1 MAGRATTAALR
12 SRSVDGAVELGGTDP
27 QAKLAERPDVVVC
40 ASGNL
45 ANVYFTVLQERMT
58 ATQVEA
64 GYPGLLAGLIGHP
77 GIGFIMVRA
86 DEGTLVIGA
95 RGVHHLDDDR
105 IEGED
110 PLALFG
116 ERAADHMRR
125 LDAFSNVGDLLINS
139 TFDPELEEV
148 AAFEELVGSHGGMGG
163 PQTRPFLLHPA
174 DLVLDDDPLVGA
186 PAVHQQLQR
195 WARQLDVNAP
205 IAYAEPRAALGEPTG
220 LRWAAGWMAFM
231 GSLELALAAL
241 VAVAMIAGEREAV
254 DLALGVAPVLVALVV
269 TVIGLASLAAGY
281 GIWRRRRWAWMV
293 ALALS
298 TLNVLQV
305 LLGMARE
312 GLSGIVSYGALSA
325 IVSLVLFW
333 YLTRPHVTAAFGRAR
348 VTRKRS
354 A

>member
-1 MAGRATTAALR
+1 
-12 SRSVDGAVELGGTDP
+12 
-27 QAKLAERPDVVVC
+27 
-40 ASGNL
+40 
-45 ANVYFTVLQERMT
+45 MT

-64 GYPGLLAGLIGHP
+64 GYPGLLAALVGHP

-86 DEGTLVIGA
+86 DEGALVIGA

-139 TFDPELEEV
+139 TYDPELEEV

-174 DLVLDDDPLVGA
+174 DLVVDDALLVGA

-195 WARQLDVNAP
+195 WARQLDVSAP
-205 IAYAEPRAALGEPTG
+205 VSLAEPRAPLGEPRG
-220 LRWAAGWMAFM
+220 LNWVAAWMAFM
-231 GSLELALAAL
+231 GSLELALAG
-241 VAVAMIAGEREAV
+241 AVFLAILAGEREA
-254 DLALGVAPVLVALVV
+254 LELSLGFTPALVALVV
-269 TVIGLASLAAGY
+269 AAIGLFGLAAGY

-298 TLNVLQV
+298 AFNVLQV

-312 GLSGIVSYGALSA
+312 GFSGIVSYGLIGA

-333 YLTRPHVTAAFGRAR
+333 YLTRPHVAAAFGRAR
-348 VTRKRS
+348 RTRTRS